1 MFLIVFLLSTIN
13 KLIILIIII
22 IIIIV
27 VVIIII
33 INVFMENYLERRWIT
48 DRTKQ
53 ESKKN
58 YDLSLLLIFDQLLS
72 IFFQTIYSTNQRTSI
87 VNGRFL

>member
-1 MFLIVFLLSTIN
+1 
-13 KLIILIIII
+13 
-22 IIIIV
+22 
-27 VVIIII
+27 
-33 INVFMENYLERRWIT
+33 MENYLERRWIT

-72 IFFQTIYSTNQRTSI
+72 IFFQTTYSTNQRTSI